1 VPVRTTRFV
10 AFAVSGL
17 LSGFAGVI
25 LAARFGSVDPTVS
38 ASFLLPPYAAAFLGT
53 TAVQIGRF
61 NVAGSLIGA
70 YLLIF
75 GITGLLLEGAAPWVS
90 DVFNGGALIAA
101 VTFAR
106 VVGRRGEGG

>member
-1 VPVRTTRFV
+1 
-10 AFAVSGL
+10 
-17 LSGFAGVI
+17 
-25 LAARFGSVDPTVS
+25 
-38 ASFLLPPYAAAFLGT
+38 
-53 TAVQIGRF
+53 VQIGRF